1 MTKIVFISGSRSV
14 KELPQSALNSL
25 DKIIEL
31 GFKVI
36 LGDCYGVDTLVQ
48 KYLKSKNYTK
58 VTVYH
63 IGNYPRFNLG
73 FKTVKVDGIRQVDK
87 DIEMSKKAHYGL
99 AIWDGK
105 SKGTLANIQRVPLT
119 KVIQV

>member
-1 MTKIVFISGSRSV
+1 MNKIVFISGSRHI
-14 KELPQSALNSL
+14 KELPQSALDSL

-31 GFKVI
+31 GLRVI
-36 LGDCYGVDTLVQ
+36 VGDCQGVDSLVQ

-73 FKTVKVDGIRQVDK
+73 FKTVKVQGTRQVDK
-87 DIEMSKKAHYGL
+87 DIEMSNKAHYGL
-99 AIWDGK
+99 TIWDGK
-105 SKGTLANIQRVPLT
+105 SKGTKNNIDRVPLT
-119 KVIQV
+119 KVIKV